1 MLAGPV
7 LGRLYLAMQ
16 VRSAQHIPHRSVVTR
31 SDRRAESQSE
41 MVLRVRAQTPNVE
54 TQDFQAHRSS
64 VTSMGAQPIPVQ
76 LGTWGSTASDHQR
89 TATMQ
94 RHDRQLE
101 TERTLYPVSLG

>member
-7 LGRLYLAMQ
+7 LGRLYLE
-16 VRSAQHIPHRSVVTR
+16 VRSAQHSPHRSVVTR

-54 TQDFQAHRSS
+54 TQDLKP
-64 VTSMGAQPIPVQ
+64 TGAQSPVWGPSLYLRRWEHGGLQ
-76 LGTWGSTASDHQR
+76 LQTTRGRPLCRDMTGK
-89 TATMQ
+89 
-94 RHDRQLE
+94 LE